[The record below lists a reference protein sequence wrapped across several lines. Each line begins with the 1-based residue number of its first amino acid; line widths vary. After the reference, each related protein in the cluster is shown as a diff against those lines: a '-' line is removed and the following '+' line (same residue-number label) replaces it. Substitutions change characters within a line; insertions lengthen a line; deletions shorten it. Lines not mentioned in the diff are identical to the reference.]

1 MPGHR
6 IRDRRHKQHLLLL
19 PEQLQKL
26 HKIRRE
32 PEVLHYDLLSS
43 VFIPFLNYE
52 YETNKEDYRSNPLP
66 AFFI

>member
-1 MPGHR
+1 M
-6 IRDRRHKQHLLLL
+6 
-19 PEQLQKL
+19 